1 MDCLSVNNVN
11 LDIKGRNYVQNVQ
24 SLLVVKLIQNLV
36 INKKHKITTQW
47 QSKGDISLIYISAI
61 SNKLTT
67 IYHYN

>member
-36 INKKHKITTQW
+36 INKKHKITTQ
-47 QSKGDISLIYISAI
+47 
-61 SNKLTT
+61 
-67 IYHYN
+67 